1 MVMHL
6 ICKEKKVGSIPIGG
20 LSHDTDTDY
29 ILDIDTAGNGGAI
42 L

>member
-20 LSHDTDTDY
+20 LNYDVNIDY
-29 ILDIDTAGNGGAI
+29 ILDIGTFSNCI
-42 L
+42 SVL

>member
-6 ICKEKKVGSIPIGG
+6 ICKEKKVGSIPISG
-20 LSHDTDTDY
+20 LNDDTDTDY
-29 ILDIDTAGNGGAI
+29 ILDIDTVGNSGTV